1 MIKQSETNH
10 DKSTAMSQ
18 QQFCVLLICICLIPG
33 IFAAKVV
40 TLESI
45 EVFTTHELLSTTP
58 TVYFHCQGENATTLP
73 DVKKKSSLYT
83 FRGEESWQPLTEFA
97 ENKCKRCGFY
107 EKDTLKSDD
116 VYDEWE
122 FCPSDFTSDGRNVHF
137 KEKELN
143 ATFLCLQ
150 CIDSIQPSEGAKEK
164 NTVVVVVISL
174 ILSVICIFGAV
185 AGYKYWRKRKR
196 QQEQARFLKLFEEGD
211 ELEDEFGIDHV

>member
-1 MIKQSETNH
+1 M
-10 DKSTAMSQ
+10 
-18 QQFCVLLICICLIPG
+18 IPG
-33 IFAAKVV
+33 IFAAGVV

-45 EVFTTHELLSTTP
+45 EIFTTHELLSTTP
-58 TVYFHCQGENATTLP
+58 TVYFLCQGENKIILP

-83 FRGEESWQPLTEFA
+83 FKGEESWQPLTEFS

-116 VYDEWE
+116 VFDEWE
-122 FCPSDFTSDGRNVHF
+122 LCPSDFKSDGRNIHF
-137 KEKELN
+137 KDKELN

-150 CIDSIQPSEGAKEK
+150 CKDSTHPSEGAKEK
-164 NTVVVVVISL
+164 KNVVVVVIISS
-174 ILSVICIFGAV
+174 ILSIICIIGVV

-211 ELEDEFGIDHV
+211 EIEDEFGIENV